1 MSTQVALNSIHLTMS
16 EIKTNLVKYQ
26 NFIRLIREFFYSR
39 KIVEVKTPSLLSTPT
54 SDVYIDSIGVEV
66 NDGIQKANKRYLHTS
81 PEIEM
86 KRLLLK
92 GSGDIFQISQ
102 VYRDN
107 EQGSLNSNEFS
118 MLEFY
123 RLGFGMHQLIDE
135 VIELLIA
142 LGHSTDVEKVSYS
155 DAFIQNSGI
164 DILNTDFDDLKSIA
178 KSHGLNSDFHWIE
191 DLQTLLFVHLIE
203 PKIAQIP
210 ICIIYDY
217 PKDQAALA
225 QINGSVAQR
234 FELYINGVE
243 IANGYQEL
251 QSREDYRFRF
261 NNELIKRKKL
271 SKITPLIDKQFLN
284 ELKDGGLPYCSGVA
298 IGIERLF
305 SAKSL

>member
-1 MSTQVALNSIHLTMS
+1 
-16 EIKTNLVKYQ
+16 
-26 NFIRLIREFFYSR
+26 
-39 KIVEVKTPSLLSTPT
+39 
-54 SDVYIDSIGVEV
+54 
-66 NDGIQKANKRYLHTS
+66 
-81 PEIEM
+81 
-86 KRLLLK
+86 
-92 GSGDIFQISQ
+92 
-102 VYRDN
+102 
-107 EQGSLNSNEFS
+107 
-118 MLEFY
+118 
-123 RLGFGMHQLIDE
+123 MHQLIDE
-135 VIELLIA
+135 VIELLIT

-155 DAFIQNSGI
+155 DVFIQNSGI

-191 DLQTLLFVHLIE
+191 DLQTLLFIHLIE

-217 PKDQAALA
+217 PKEQAALA
-225 QINGSVAQR
+225 QINGPLAHR

-251 QSREDYRFRF
+251 QSSEDYRFRF

-271 SKITPLIDKQFLN
+271 SKTTPLIDKQFLN